1 MSANTPLISIITPTY
16 NRADF
21 IAEAVESVLAQ
32 TYPHFEFLIVDD
44 GSTDHTDKVLEPY
57 LNDERIRLFRQ
68 ENQGQSVARNVALD
82 EAKGE
87 FICFLDSDNYW
98 PAAKLEQQVRIFEQ
112 FPTTD
117 VLYGDNVIINEAG
130 EELSRNN
137 MARYSGRIA
146 PQMVK
151 DNCVAMNTT
160 MARRQCF
167 DELGGM
173 SGKRRVA
180 DDYDLWLRFSAKY
193 EFRYEPEYWAWYRV
207 MEDQISSDKTRRFQV
222 NEQIIHDFRR
232 DFPDAMS
239 PREFDQGFAHFY
251 IRKGRYLGSNGQKRD
266 GVRELL
272 KAVKYSPAELNV
284 WRAFAAVLLK

>member
-44 GSTDHTDKVLEPY
+44 GSIDHTDKVLEPY

-82 EAKGE
+82 EAQGE

-239 PREFDQGFAHFY
+239 PREFDEGFAHFY
-251 IRKGRYLGSNGQKRD
+251 IRKGDRKS
-266 GVRELL
+266 V
-272 KAVKYSPAELNV
+272 V
-284 WRAFAAVLLK
+284 